1 MVIAICFD
9 VWYKESHRGTGHLK
23 RAADLPMGAPINH
36 AKSSACSRAP
46 VLMSGLLNSSTAQ
59 IPINISA
66 VVFGRQPASYWA
78 GGHSAR
84 CVSLHRSDQLI
95 DRDSPPRC
103 KLAESPQQSRPGQ
116 I

>member
-1 MVIAICFD
+1 MVISIYFD
-9 VWYKESHRGTGHLK
+9 VRYKESHRGTGHLK
-23 RAADLPMGAPINH
+23 RASDLPVGAPINQ

-46 VLMSGLLNSSTAQ
+46 VLMSGPLNSSTAQ

-66 VVFGRQPASYWA
+66 VVFGTQPASYWA
-78 GGHSAR
+78 GGHGAR
-84 CVSLHRSDQLI
+84 CVFLHRSDQLI

-103 KLAESPQQSRPGQ
+103 KPAESPQQSSPGQ